1 MISNKIIVIEN
12 QNLTEHLIDRL
23 DFKNNYH
30 GFFIECWNIL
40 PIINY
45 KLFFKYKFINI
56 KSKNK
61 FINIFSV
68 KQLLKMIFNI
78 EKKNFYYLNNCG
90 VNFTATIID
99 IILFFKGGK
108 KILFLPCEYKLNI
121 SYHDRIK
128 AIFNFSI
135 IYFFKRIF
143 YYIVSHLI
151 ENFLKL
157 ITPTPYFFFVGNNFI
172 FKKLKKK
179 NVYKFSSPEF
189 EKFLNT
195 KSKKEKKYVV
205 YIDQDMF
212 KSYDEEINRNQKQI
226 LDVTEYEKNLF
237 RSIKKIANHKI
248 LKKYT
253 LIVAVHPRRKKKFNL
268 KAKTVF
274 NKTYEVISKAKVVL
288 AHTSL
293 AINYAVLLNK
303 PIILLNAKNFFNAE
317 NLAYINFLRSQLQ
330 PLTIDISENHLMK
343 INKIKKI
350 SFNKKKYKKFREEFI
365 NFPIYQSKNRWE
377 KVSESLKNLNK

>member
-1 MISNKIIVIEN
+1 MNDLHNGVCCFNMKTIKYYE
-12 QNLTEHLIDRL
+12 EPL
-23 DFKNNYH
+23 DFIHVKHNFRTLTGYTFEICNAP
-30 GFFIECWNIL
+30 CVDDV
-40 PIINY
+40 Y
-45 KLFFKYKFINI
+45 KY
-56 KSKNK
+56 
-61 FINIFSV
+61 V
-68 KQLLKMIFNI
+68 PP
-78 EKKNFYYLNNCG
+78 
-90 VNFTATIID
+90 TATPTVTPSPTPVPTSTPTPTPTGQPT
-99 IILFFKGGK
+99 FTPTP
-108 KILFLPCEYKLNI
+108 LP
-121 SYHDRIK
+121 
-128 AIFNFSI
+128 AT
-135 IYFFKRIF
+135 
-143 YYIVSHLI
+143 VTPTPGPTATP
-151 ENFLKL
+151 L
-157 ITPTPYFFFVGNNFI
+157 ITPTPYFFFAGNNFI